1 MRILVHRLCNISYT
15 DLNKT
20 YFILQYNK
28 SMFSYLYVRWQR
40 GTARIHRRTPMLQQS
55 IDIFYMLKMLKNLN

>member
-1 MRILVHRLCNISYT
+1 
-15 DLNKT
+15 
-20 YFILQYNK
+20 
-28 SMFSYLYVRWQR
+28 MFSYLYVRWQR